1 MPGGVER
8 AGEPGEL
15 AGPFEVAEALGLP
28 RPTPEQAAVVSAPG
42 APGLVV
48 AGAGAGK
55 TETMAA
61 RVVYLVANG
70 FVTPERVLGLTFTRK
85 AARQL
90 SERVRSRLR
99 RLAGSPLLDR
109 LDPSGERRAA
119 VLTTEP
125 VILTYHAYAGRLVGE
140 HGLRL
145 PVEPGVR
152 LLTETAAWQL
162 AHRVVSTWGE
172 DIDTDKVP
180 ATITNYLIALAGELG
195 EHLVEPDL
203 LSRHAERLVRAIE
216 SAPRTTRQGAAL
228 PQSLQAVVDAQ
239 RLRAGLL
246 PLLEAYQARKR
257 REAAMDFAD
266 QMSLAARLAQE
277 HPEVARGERERYGAV
292 LLDEYQDTGHAQRV
306 LLRSL
311 FGRGEPMPVT
321 AVGDPAQ
328 AIYGWRGASA
338 ANLPRFV
345 HDFPPARKYGLL
357 TSFRNPPEVL
367 TLANAVS
374 APLREMG
381 LDVEELRARDGAG
394 PGDVRVA
401 LFDDVR
407 RELDWV
413 AETVAAQWEAHLDT
427 SDEPPTAAV
436 LVRRRSDMAAIAAAL
451 RDRGLPVEVVG
462 LGGLLD
468 EPEIR
473 DLLSALRVLVDPLAG
488 TAAARLLTGSRWRV
502 AARDLAAL
510 WARARELAGAPT
522 RQAVVDDPLSVLADA
537 LPGEHAEQAGLA
549 DALDD
554 PGDPTAYSA
563 EGYRRI
569 RRLGAE
575 LSALRRRLDQPLPEL
590 VADVERTLLLDIEA
604 LSRPGGVGRAH
615 LDAFADV
622 VNDFAAASP
631 SATLPTLV
639 DYLHTAEQA
648 EDGLEPGEV
657 EVAENRVQVL
667 TMHSAKGLEWHIV
680 AVPHVVKDVF
690 PGRKKSSSWLRTVPE
705 LPADLRGDAEDL
717 PTLWL
722 SPDHDRKEVEEALVG
737 HEADFDTRRL
747 VEERRLLYVA
757 LTRAEHSL
765 LVSGHW
771 WAETGDR
778 PKGPST
784 FLTQIRAAV
793 LAAEHPPAD
802 IAVWAP
808 PPEEDAPNP
817 LASQTKSA
825 QWPADPLGRRR
836 AAVVEGSELV
846 LSALE
851 RLLAEP
857 EPAPVPAEARAVAV
871 SGHTVDVVLP
881 EEPAPP
887 APFDEPSS
895 PAEPPVSD
903 GAASFGEPPP
913 VPFDELPPEPPDFEP
928 PPDPGPA
935 ADHASPPD
943 LASLPDFEPSPDV
956 VEEQAGAAPPEA
968 APDTPEDDPEG
979 WSRDVDVLLAER
991 AAAADRRERV
1001 LLPEHLTVSQLVE
1014 LADDPDRLAR
1024 RLRRPLPFPPNPLTR
1039 RGTAFHTWLEQRFG
1053 ASRLFELDELPGAAD
1068 EGAAPDSDF
1077 GRLQEAFLAS
1087 GWARRTP
1094 YDVEVPFE
1102 AEIEGMSVRGRMDAV
1117 FADEDGGWTVVDWK
1131 TGSVPEE
1138 ERLPA
1143 LSVQLAAYR
1152 LAWAALTGTPVEKV
1166 RAAFHY
1172 VRHDRTLR
1180 PADLLDV
1187 EGLRDLVR
1195 SVPD

>member
-1 MPGGVER
+1 MRDVVVPSGVER
-8 AGEPGEL
+8 VTGEPVAL

-28 RPTPEQAAVVSAPG
+28 RPTPEQAAVVAAPT
-42 APGLVV
+42 APALVV

-70 FVTPERVLGLTFTRK
+70 FVTPDRVLGLTFTRK

-90 SERVRSRLR
+90 SDRVRLRLR
-99 RLAGSPLLDR
+99 RLAGSSLLDR

-162 AHRVVSTWGE
+162 AHRVVSTWS
-172 DIDTDKVP
+172 DDLDTDKVP
-180 ATITNYLIALAGELG
+180 ATVTGYLLALAGELG
-195 EHLVEPDL
+195 EHLVEPVAL
-203 LSRHAERLVRAIE
+203 WRHAERLCAVIE
-216 SAPRTTRQGAAL
+216 NAPKTARQRDGL
-228 PQSLQAVVDAQ
+228 PESLKAVVNAQ
-239 RLRAGLL
+239 RLRVNLL
-246 PLLEAYQARKR
+246 PLLEGYQARKR

-266 QMSLAARLAQE
+266 QMSLAARLASE
-277 HPEVARGERERYGAV
+277 HPEVVRGERERYGAV

-311 FGRGEPMPVT
+311 FGRGEPMSVT

-367 TLANAVS
+367 ALANAVS
-374 APLREMG
+374 APLRAMG
-381 LDVEELRARDGAG
+381 LDVDELRARDGAG

-407 RELDWV
+407 QELDWV
-413 AETVAAQWEAHLDT
+413 ADTVAAQWEQHLDT

-436 LVRRRSDMAAIAAAL
+436 LVRRRSDMANIAAAL
-451 RDRGLPVEVVG
+451 RERGLPVEVVG

-468 EPEIR
+468 EPEVR
-473 DLLSALRVLVDPLAG
+473 DLTSALRVLVDPLAG

-502 AARDLAAL
+502 AAYDLAAL
-510 WARARELAGAPT
+510 WARARDLAGAPT
-522 RQAVVDDPLSVLADA
+522 RQAVANDPLAVIADA

-575 LSALRRRLDQPLPEL
+575 LSSLRRRLDQPLPEL

-604 LSRPGGVGRAH
+604 MARPGGVGRAH

-631 SATLPTLV
+631 SATLPALL
-639 DYLHTAEQA
+639 DYLYTAEQA

-690 PGRKKSSSWLRTVPE
+690 PGRKKSSSWLRSVAE

-717 PTLWL
+717 PRLRIA
-722 SPDHDRKEVEEALVG
+722 PDANRKEVEEALVG
-737 HEADFDTRRL
+737 HEDDFDARRL

-757 LTRAEHSL
+757 LTRSEHSL

-771 WAETGDR
+771 WGETGDK
-778 PKGPST
+778 PKGPSA
-784 FLTQIRAAV
+784 FLTEIRESV
-793 LAAEHPPAD
+793 LAADHPPAD
-802 IAVWAP
+802 IAHWAP
-808 PPEEDAPNP
+808 RPAEDEPNP
-817 LASQTKSA
+817 LASQTKTA
-825 QWPADPLGRRR
+825 QWPHDPLGKRR
-836 AAVVEGSELV
+836 AAVAEGADLV
-846 LSALE
+846 LAALD
-851 RLLAEP
+851 RHLAEP
-857 EPAPVPAEARAVAV
+857 TPTLVAP
-871 SGHTVDVVLP
+871 TLT
-881 EEPAPP
+881 APTH
-887 APFDEPSS
+887 AD
-895 PAEPPVSD
+895 AD
-903 GAASFGEPPP
+903 
-913 VPFDELPPEPPDFEP
+913 LPPEPPDEDDL
-928 PPDPGPA
+928 PPDPLESRPE
-935 ADHASPPD
+935 DPPE
-943 LASLPDFEPSPDV
+943 PEPEFEP
-956 VEEQAGAAPPEA
+956 EPE
-968 APDTPEDDPEG
+968 PEPELEPEPGPEPELVSDEDPEG
-979 WSRDVDVLLAER
+979 WARDVDVLLAER

-1001 LLPEHLTVSQLVE
+1001 VLPDHLSVSQLVE
-1014 LADDPDRLAR
+1014 LAADPDLLAR
-1024 RLRRPLPFPPNPLTR
+1024 RLRRPLPFPPNPLAR

-1053 ASRLFELDELPGAAD
+1053 ASRLFDLDDLPGAAD
-1068 EGAAPDSDF
+1068 EGAAPDTDLT
-1077 GRLQEAFLAS
+1077 RLQEAFLAS
-1087 GWARRTP
+1087 SWADRVP
-1094 YDVEVPFE
+1094 HDVEVPFE
-1102 AEIEGMSVRGRMDAV
+1102 AEIDGLSVRGRMDAV
-1117 FADEDGGWTVVDWK
+1117 FADDDGGWTVVDWK
-1131 TGSVPEE
+1131 TGAVPDED
-1138 ERLPA
+1138 RLPA

-1172 VRHDRTLR
+1172 VRQDHTLR
-1180 PADLLDV
+1180 PADLLDAD
-1187 EGLRDLVR
+1187 GLRALVR
-1195 SVPD
+1195 SIPA

>member
-1 MPGGVER
+1 MLDVVAAGGAR
-8 AGEPGEL
+8 TAGGPAAL
-15 AGPFEVAEALGLP
+15 ASPFEVAEALGLP
-28 RPTPEQAAVVSAPG
+28 RPTPEQAAVVAAPA
-42 APGLVV
+42 APALVV

-70 FVTPERVLGLTFTRK
+70 FVTPDRVLGLTFTRK

-90 SERVRSRLR
+90 AERVRARLR
-99 RLAGSPLLDR
+99 RLAGSALLDR

-162 AHRVVSTWGE
+162 AHRVVSTWVE
-172 DIDTDKVP
+172 DIETDKVP
-180 ATITNYLIALAGELG
+180 ATVTGYLLAIAGELG
-195 EHLVEPDL
+195 EHLVEPAAL
-203 LSRHAERLVRAIE
+203 RAHAEWLTRTIE
-216 SAPRTTRQGAAL
+216 SAPRTARQRDAL
-228 PQSLQAVVDAQ
+228 PEKLREIVAAQ
-239 RLRAGLL
+239 RLRVNLL

-266 QMSLAARLAQE
+266 QMSLAARLAAE
-277 HPEVARGERERYGAV
+277 YPEVAQGERERYGAV

-321 AVGDPAQ
+321 SVGDPAQ

-345 HDFPPARKYGLL
+345 QDFPPARKYGLL

-367 TLANAVS
+367 ALANAVS
-374 APLREMG
+374 APLRAAG

-394 PGDVRVA
+394 PGDVRIA
-401 LFDDVR
+401 LFSDVR
-407 RELDWV
+407 QELEWLADMV
-413 AETVAAQWEAHLDT
+413 AGQWEAHLET

-436 LVRRRSDMAAIAAAL
+436 LVRRRSDMTAIAAVL

-462 LGGLLD
+462 LGGLLN
-468 EPEIR
+468 EPEVR
-473 DLLSALRVLVDPLAG
+473 DLVSALRVLVDPLAG

-502 AARDLAAL
+502 AAYDLAAL
-510 WARARELAGAPT
+510 WQRARELAGAPS
-522 RQAVVDDPLSVLADA
+522 RQAVADDPLAVLADA
-537 LPGEHAEQAGLA
+537 LPGEHADQAGLA

-575 LSALRRRLDQPLPEL
+575 LAALRRRLEQPLPEL

-604 LSRPGGVGRAH
+604 LARPGGVGRAH

-622 VNDFAAASP
+622 VSDFAAASP
-631 SATLPTLV
+631 SATLPALL

-680 AVPHVVKDVF
+680 ALPHVVRDVF
-690 PGRKKSSSWLRTVPE
+690 PGRKKSSSWLKSVTE
-705 LPADLRGDAEDL
+705 LPADLRGDAADL
-717 PTLWL
+717 PKLRIPGG
-722 SPDHDRKEVEEALVG
+722 SDRKEVERALDL
-737 HEADFDTRRL
+737 HAEEFEERRL

-757 LTRAEHSL
+757 LTRSEHSL

-778 PKGPST
+778 PKGPSA
-784 FLTQIRAAV
+784 FLTELRETV

-802 IAVWAP
+802 IAHWAP
-808 PPEEDAPNP
+808 PPAEDEPNP
-817 LASQTKSA
+817 LASRVKTA
-825 QWPADPLGRRR
+825 EWPADPLGKRRD
-836 AAVVEGSELV
+836 AVTEGAELV
-846 LSALE
+846 LAALE
-851 RLLAEP
+851 RHLAAKDAAEERAEGQAEP
-857 EPAPVPAEARAVAV
+857 AVA
-871 SGHTVDVVLP
+871 DY
-881 EEPAPP
+881 A
-887 APFDEPSS
+887 
-895 PAEPPVSD
+895 
-903 GAASFGEPPP
+903 
-913 VPFDELPPEPPDFEP
+913 ELPPEPPDEYDVP
-928 PPDPGPA
+928 PPEEPDEPDDWLPPEPEEPGPA
-935 ADHASPPD
+935 
-943 LASLPDFEPSPDV
+943 EPA
-956 VEEQAGAAPPEA
+956 EEDE
-968 APDTPEDDPEG
+968 DPEG
-979 WSRDVDVLLAER
+979 WARDVEVLLAER

-1001 LLPEHLTVSQLVE
+1001 VLPEHLSVSQLVE
-1014 LADDPDRLAR
+1014 LAADPERLAR
-1024 RLRRPLPFPPNPLTR
+1024 GLRRPLPFPPNPLAR

-1053 ASRLFELDELPGAAD
+1053 MARLLDLDELPGAAD
-1068 EGAAPDSDF
+1068 EDAAPDSEL

-1087 GWARRTP
+1087 EWGDRAP
-1094 YDVEVPFE
+1094 HDVEVSFE
-1102 AEIEGMSVRGRMDAV
+1102 AEVDGVAVRGRMDAV
-1117 FADEDGGWTVVDWK
+1117 FADPDGGWTVVDWK
-1131 TGSVPEE
+1131 TGRVPDED
-1138 ERLPA
+1138 RLPA

-1152 LAWAALTGTPVEKV
+1152 LAWAALSGSPVEKV

-1172 VRHDRTLR
+1172 VRHGFTLR
-1180 PADLLDV
+1180 PADLLDAD
-1187 EGLRDLVR
+1187 GLRALIR
-1195 SVPD
+1195 SVPT